1 MMHINAE
8 LPQWF
13 KNVLIKTLLVLVQ
26 KVKL

>member
-8 LPQWF
+8 LSQWF

-26 KVKL
+26 KAKL